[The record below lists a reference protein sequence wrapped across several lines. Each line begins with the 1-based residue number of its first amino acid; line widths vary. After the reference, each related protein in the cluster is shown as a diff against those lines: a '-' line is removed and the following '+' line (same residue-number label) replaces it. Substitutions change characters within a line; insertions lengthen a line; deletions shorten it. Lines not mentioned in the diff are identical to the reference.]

1 VREARSELRC
11 LSGFSNV
18 QIQSWFQERVD
29 RAVLGRAASVMMLSA
44 FGFMPLSMAGAG
56 VTVSWSVPGM
66 FMIAGV
72 AVTMVSV
79 FGAMQ
84 ADVRAIK

>member
-1 VREARSELRC
+1 
-11 LSGFSNV
+11 
-18 QIQSWFQERVD
+18 
-29 RAVLGRAASVMMLSA
+29 
-44 FGFMPLSMAGAG
+44 
-56 VTVSWSVPGM
+56 VPGM